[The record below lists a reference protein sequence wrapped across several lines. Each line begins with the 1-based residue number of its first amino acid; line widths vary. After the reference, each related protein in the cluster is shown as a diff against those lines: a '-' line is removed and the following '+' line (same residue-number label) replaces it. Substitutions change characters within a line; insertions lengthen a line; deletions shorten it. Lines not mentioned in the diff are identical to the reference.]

1 MTDIYMYMYWALPV
15 LCVLFYF
22 AVGRERVDGEIE
34 YTTTQWI
41 TMLFGT
47 GMATG
52 LIYWSLPETAYHLQ
66 SNPLGASSVVDAA
79 AITWYHWTYN
89 AWMMYT
95 AFAVVV
101 YKFMKTAPPLAQR
114 VTFIVLAISALFGVL
129 VDTGLAIFQ
138 LPDGYEYFN
147 AMLLIAAAGASYFSG
162 VKYGILRISQLAL
175 ALAVLFIAI
184 LWYVF
189 PESFVLAFVGTG
201 ISYINLV
208 VDGGVSTMYQD
219 TTWTESWT
227 SFYSAW
233 WFLWVAFVGVFIIR
247 ISKGR
252 TLRDIIVVATL
263 VPATLTAFW
272 MSSFAALGQYYL
284 GADAIAADPDNSIY
298 LLMDTMF
305 GGASAMSMFMKGVA
319 VILMYAFML
328 TSIDSGFYASEKMI
342 GAKTFHHRMMMVS
355 GFALS
360 VLVVTYVG
368 NVSLIQEFALGTAV
382 FAVFT
387 VLFMTLYVL
396 VGMLDDWTN
405 KIKDEIR

>member
-1 MTDIYMYMYWALPV
+1 MTNIYMYMYWALPV

-22 AVGRERVDGEIE
+22 AVGRERVDGKIE

-66 SNPLGASSVVDAA
+66 SNPLGASSILEAS

-89 AWMMYT
+89 AWMLYT
-95 AFAVVV
+95 AFAVIV
-101 YKFMKTAPPLAQR
+101 YKFMKSAPER
-114 VTFIVLAISALFGVL
+114 VQKVAFIILAISALFGVL

-138 LPDGYEYFN
+138 LPDGYEYMN
-147 AMLLIAAAGASYFSG
+147 AFLLIAAAGASYFSG

-175 ALAVLFIAI
+175 VLAILFLAV

-189 PESFVLAFVGTG
+189 PGSFLLNFVGTG
-201 ISYINLV
+201 LHYINL
-208 VDGGVSTMYQD
+208 GMENGINTLYQD
-219 TTWTESWT
+219 TEWTESWT

-233 WFLWVAFVGVFIIR
+233 WLLWVAFVGVFIIR

-272 MSSFAALGQYYL
+272 MSSFAALGQHYL
-284 GADAIAADPDNSIY
+284 GADVIAADPDNSMY
-298 LLMDTMF
+298 LLMDAMF
-305 GGASAMSMFMKGVA
+305 GASSAMALVMKGVA
-319 VILMYAFML
+319 VVLMYAFML

-342 GAKTFHHRMMMVS
+342 GAKTIKHRLMMVS
-355 GFALS
+355 GFAS
-360 VLVVTYVG
+360 CVLMVTYLG
-368 NVSLIQEFALGTAV
+368 DVSAVQSLALNTAV

-387 VLFMTLYVL
+387 VLLMTLYVL
-396 VGMLDDWTN
+396 VVMFNDWTN